1 VESRTL
7 GKDLDA
13 RGVTVT
19 LGEGDLIS
27 DVVLLAEVLRADGSR
42 GFCISTGP
50 HANPLKTLG
59 MVTKAKRELEFSD
72 V

>member
-27 DVVLLAEVLRADGSR
+27 DVVLLPDR
-42 GFCISTGP
+42 TP
-50 HANPLKTLG
+50 TP
-59 MVTKAKRELEFSD
+59 
-72 V
+72 